1 MSESDAV
8 GESADLYEGENF
20 LEHIGIARR
29 SGRYPWGSGGDPYQR
44 SVAFK
49 KYRDDMKASG
59 MSNTE
64 IATAIENYANKDRKE
79 GEPFVSF
86 KTTDLVGA
94 TAVATEQIHAAN
106 VSRARVMKDQ
116 RQMSNVAIAN
126 AMGTR
131 ESTVRGWLKA
141 GDEQKADSL
150 RAVANKLK
158 EELETKEY
166 LDVGKGA
173 NLWIGNIGETKLRSA
188 LAMLKDEGYQVYSG
202 LNVPQLGTT
211 KDTKLRVL
219 TLEKNSW
226 NDARLAVLDGKL
238 ETVGFQMDDFGA
250 IQSNKVPPVS
260 FSSKKLEVRYDE
272 DGGSKM
278 DGVIEVR
285 RGKED
290 LSLGKNRYAQVRI
303 AVDGTHYLKG
313 MAMYADDLPA
323 GVDIRFNT
331 NKSKTDPK
339 ILSEGKLGA
348 LKPMKTVDGEVDN
361 DNPFGATTKPHFF
374 ETKGGTK
381 KQSVLNMVNEEG
393 AWDEWSKSLS
403 SQMLSKQPLAL
414 ASKQLAETQKTRRDE
429 LDKIMKLTNPVV
441 RQKMLDEYADSADA
455 AAVHLKAA
463 ALPRQSSHVILPINT
478 MRQHEIYAP
487 NFNDGERV
495 SLVRYPHGGAFEIP
509 SLTVNNKNLTAKRI
523 MGGAR
528 DAVGIHHKVAE
539 QLSGADFDGDS
550 VLVIPN
556 PKGAI
561 KSRPPLKELE
571 GFDAKVTYRIP
582 EGDTATKRMTKK
594 GTQSEMGKISNL
606 ITDMTIHG
614 APESE
619 LARAVK
625 HSMVVIDAE
634 KHGLNYKQS
643 ELDNGIKALKTRYQG
658 GPLSGANTIISKAS
672 SDVRIDAVIKRPAKD
687 GGPIDP
693 KTGRIVYVPDPKREY
708 PKRAPVMDPKTGLQR
723 VDAKTGKKMYVDTGE
738 IGVRKTLGSKMEFA
752 SDARKLMS
760 KNPAP
765 MEELYAAHAN
775 NMKSLANEARLASL
789 RTTLPRQNKAAKVVY
804 KDEVASLETKL
815 KAAQRNAPLERRAQT
830 LGNAWAKSRI
840 DAHPEY
846 ADDKDAIKKIKYKAL
861 EDARIAVGADKFKIG
876 AKDSD
881 GRDTLTSREW
891 EAIQA
896 GAFSSSRLKEILSN
910 ADMER
915 VRTLAT
921 PRATT
926 SLTVGQQARM
936 QQMAASGRS
945 MSEISEAL
953 GIPRSTI
960 VDNLNKG

>member
-29 SGRYPWGSGGDPYQR
+29 SGRYPWGSGGDPFQR
-44 SVAFK
+44 SVEFK

-64 IATAIENYANKDRKE
+64 IAKAIEAYANKDRKE

-106 VSRARVMKDQ
+106 VTRARVLKDE
-116 RQMSNVAIAN
+116 RQMSNVAIAT

-141 GDEQKADSL
+141 GEQQKEDSL

-202 LNVPQLGTT
+202 LQVPQLGTT

-219 TLEKNSW
+219 TREGNSW
-226 NDARLAVLDGKL
+226 KDSLDAVKEGRL
-238 ETVGFQMDDFGA
+238 ETVGFQMDDFGT
-250 IQSNKVPPVS
+250 IMSNKAPPVS

-272 DGGSKM
+272 DGGTKM
-278 DGVIEVR
+278 DGVIEIR

-290 LSLGKNRYAQVRI
+290 LSLGANRYAQVRI
-303 AVDGTHYLKG
+303 AVDGSHYLKG
-313 MAMYADDLPA
+313 MAIYADDLPA
-323 GVDIRFNT
+323 GVDMRFNT

-339 ILSEGKLGA
+339 ILQEGKLGA
-348 LKPMKTVDGEVDN
+348 LKPMKTVDGQVDT
-361 DNPFGATTKPHFF
+361 DNPFGATTKPHFYD
-374 ETKGGTK
+374 TKSGTK

-403 SQMLSKQPLAL
+403 SQMLSKQPLSL
-414 ASKQLAETQKTRRDE
+414 ASKQLAETYKARRDD
-429 LDKIMKLTNPVV
+429 LDAILKLTNPVV
-441 RQKMLDEYADSADA
+441 RQKMLDEYADSADS

-463 ALPRQSSHVILPINT
+463 ALPRQSSHVILPMNS

-487 NFNDGERV
+487 NFDNGERV

-509 SLTVNNKNLTAKRI
+509 SLTVNNHNLTAKRL

-556 PKGAI
+556 PKGAV

-582 EGDTATKRMTKK
+582 EGDTATKRMSKK

-614 APESE
+614 ASESE
-619 LARAVK
+619 LAKAVK

-643 ELDNGIKALKTRYQG
+643 ELDNSIKALKTKYQG
-658 GPLSGANTIISKAS
+658 GPRAGANTIISRAS
-672 SDVRIDAVIKRPAKD
+672 SDMRIPAIIKRPSGTDEHGNKV
-687 GGPIDP
+687 GPVDP
-693 KTGRIVYVPDPKREY
+693 KTGRIVYVPDPKRDY
-708 PKRAPVMDPKTGLQR
+708 T
-723 VDAKTGKKMYVDTGE
+723 
-738 IGVRKTLGSKMEFA
+738 RKDGTPGQKQTYGTKMEFTD
-752 SDARKLMS
+752 DARKLMS

-775 NMKSLANEARLASL
+775 NMKVLANQARLASL
-789 RTTLPRQNKAAKVVY
+789 KTTLPRQNKAAKVVY
-804 KDEVASLETKL
+804 KEEVASLEAKL
-815 KAAQRNAPLERRAQT
+815 KTAQRNAPLERRAQT
-830 LGNAWAKSRI
+830 MGNAWAKSRI
-840 DAHPEY
+840 DAHPEF
-846 ADDKDAIKKIKYKAL
+846 DKDDIKKVKYKAL
-861 EDARIAVGADKFKIG
+861 EDARIATGANKYKIG
-876 AKDSD
+876 APDPVTKQP
-881 GRDTLTSREW
+881 TLTSREW

-896 GAFSSSRLKEILSN
+896 GAFSSSRLKEILAN

-921 PRATT
+921 PRATS
-926 SLTVGQQARM
+926 SLTVGQQARAR
-936 QQMAASGRS
+936 QMAAMGRS

-953 GIPRSTI
+953 GIPRSTL

>member
-1 MSESDAV
+1 MSESDTV
-8 GESADLYEGENF
+8 DMSVDMYEGET

-29 SGRYPWGSGGDPYQR
+29 SGRYPWGSGDDPYQR

-59 MSNTE
+59 MSNTD
-64 IATAIENYANKDRKE
+64 IAKAIETYANKDRKE

-106 VSRARVMKDQ
+106 VARARQLKDQ
-116 RQMSNVAIAN
+116 RQMSNVAIAE

-141 GDEQKADSL
+141 GDEQKENSL

-158 EELETKEY
+158 EEVEAKEY

-202 LNVPQLGTT
+202 LNVNQLGTS

-219 TLEKNSW
+219 TKEGNSW
-226 NDARLAVLDGKL
+226 KDALDAINAGKL
-238 ETVGFQMDDFGA
+238 ETVGFQMDDFGN

-260 FSSKKLEVRYDE
+260 FSSKKLQVRYDE
-272 DGGSKM
+272 DGGTKM
-278 DGVIEVR
+278 DGVIELR
-285 RGKED
+285 RGKEE

-313 MAMYADDLPA
+313 MAIYADDLPA
-323 GVDIRFNT
+323 GVDMRFNT

-339 ILSEGKLGA
+339 ILKDGKLGA
-348 LKPMKTVDGEVDN
+348 LKPLKTVDGKVDP

-374 ETKGGTK
+374 ETKGGQK

-393 AWDEWSKSLS
+393 SWDEWSKSLS

-414 ASKQLAETQKTRRDE
+414 ASKQLALTQKTRRED
-429 LDKIMKLTNPVV
+429 LDRILALTNPVV
-441 RQKMLDEYADSADA
+441 RQKMLDEYADAADA

-487 NFNDGERV
+487 NFDDGEMV

-509 SLTVNNKNLTAKRI
+509 SLRVNNKNPTAKRI

-556 PKGAI
+556 PKGAV

-571 GFDAKVTYRIP
+571 GFDAKVQYRIP
-582 EGDTATKRMTKK
+582 EGDTTTKRMTKK
-594 GTQSEMGKISNL
+594 GTQTEMGKISNL

-614 APESE
+614 ASESE
-619 LARAVK
+619 LAKAVK

-643 ELDNGIKALKTRYQG
+643 ELDNGIRALKLKYQG
-658 GPLSGANTIISKAS
+658 DGVNPRAGANTIISRAS
-672 SDVRIDAVIKRPAKD
+672 SDARVDAIIKRPAGKD
-687 GGPIDP
+687 AAGNKIGPIDP

-708 PKRAPVMDPKTGLQR
+708 TRKDGTK
-723 VDAKTGKKMYVDTGE
+723 
-738 IGVRKTLGSKMEFA
+738 GVKQTYGTKMEFTT
-752 SDARKLMS
+752 DARTLMS

-775 NMKSLANEARLASL
+775 TMKALANEARLASYNL
-789 RTTLPRQNKAAKVVY
+789 VMPKQNKAAKVVY
-804 KDEVASLETKL
+804 KDEVASLEAKL
-815 KAAQRNAPLERRAQT
+815 KTAQRNAPLERRAQI

-846 ADDKDAIKKIKYKAL
+846 AGDKDTIKKIKFKAL
-861 EDARIAVGADKFKIG
+861 EDARIATGANKYKIG
-876 AKDSD
+876 AIDPDTKQS
-881 GRDTLTSREW
+881 TLTNREW

-896 GAFSSSRLKEILSN
+896 GAFSSSRLKEILAN
-910 ADMER
+910 ADMDR
-915 VRTLAT
+915 VSTLAT
-921 PRATT
+921 PRATS
-926 SLTVGQQARM
+926 SLTTGQQAKAR
-936 QQMAASGRS
+936 QMAAQGRS

-960 VDNLNKG
+960 VDNLNRG

>member
-1 MSESDAV
+1 MSDSDTV
-8 GESADLYEGENF
+8 DMSVDMYEGENF

-44 SVAFK
+44 SVEFK

-64 IATAIENYANKDRKE
+64 IAKAIENYANKDRKD
-79 GEPFVSF
+79 GEPFISF

-106 VSRARVMKDQ
+106 VARARLLKDQ

-141 GDEQKADSL
+141 GDEQKEDSL

-158 EELETKEY
+158 EEVDLKEY

-202 LNVPQLGTT
+202 LNVNQLGTS

-219 TLEKNSW
+219 TKEGNSW
-226 NDARLAVLDGKL
+226 KDALDAVKDGRL
-238 ETVGFQMDDFGA
+238 ETVGFQMDDNGL
-250 IQSNKVPPVS
+250 IQSNRVPPVS
-260 FSSKKLEVRYDE
+260 FSSKKLQVRYDE
-272 DGGSKM
+272 DGGTKM

-285 RGKED
+285 RGKEE
-290 LSLGKNRYAQVRI
+290 LSLGASRYAQVRI

-313 MAMYADDLPA
+313 MAIYADDLPD

-331 NKSKTDPK
+331 NKSKTDSK
-339 ILSEGKLGA
+339 IVKEGKLGA
-348 LKPMKTVDGEVDN
+348 LKPLKTVDGEVDN
-361 DNPFGATTKPHFF
+361 DNPFGATTKPHFY

-393 AWDEWSKSLS
+393 AWDDWSRSLS
-403 SQMLSKQPLAL
+403 SQMLSKQPITLA
-414 ASKQLAETQKTRRDE
+414 AKQLAETQKGRREE
-429 LDKIMKLTNPVV
+429 LDKILALTNPVV

-455 AAVHLKAA
+455 SAVHLKAA
-463 ALPRQSSHVILPINT
+463 ALPRQSSHVILPINS
-478 MRQHEIYAP
+478 MRPHEIYAP
-487 NFNDGERV
+487 NFDDGEKV
-495 SLVRYPHGGAFEIP
+495 ALVRYPHGGAFEIP
-509 SLTVNNKNLTAKRI
+509 SLTVNNKSLTAKRI

-528 DAVGIHHKVAE
+528 DAVGIHHSVAE

-571 GFDAKVTYRIP
+571 GFDAKRVYKIP
-582 EGDTATKRMTKK
+582 EGDTTTKRMTKK
-594 GTQSEMGKISNL
+594 GTQTEMGKISNL

-614 APESE
+614 ASESE

-625 HSMVVIDAE
+625 HSQVVIDAE

-643 ELDNGIKALKTRYQG
+643 ELDNGIKGLKLKYQG
-658 GPLSGANTIISKAS
+658 DGTNPRAGANTIISRAS
-672 SDVRIDAVIKRPAKD
+672 ADYRIPAVTLRSAKD
-687 GGPIDP
+687 GGPVDP
-693 KTGRIVYVPDPKREY
+693 KTGRLVYVPDPKRDY
-708 PKRAPVMDPKTGLQR
+708 V
-723 VDAKTGKKMYVDTGE
+723 KKD
-738 IGVRKTLGSKMEFA
+738 GSPGQKVTKGTRMEFTE
-752 SDARKLMS
+752 DARKLMS

-775 NMKSLANEARLASL
+775 NMKALANEARLASL
-789 RTTLPRQNKAAKVVY
+789 NIALPRQNKAAKVVY
-804 KDEVASLETKL
+804 KDEVASLEAKL
-815 KAAQRNAPLERRAQT
+815 KTAQRNAPLERRAQT
-830 LGNAWAKSRI
+830 MGNALAKSRI

-846 ADDKDAIKKIKYKAL
+846 AGDKDAIKKIKYKSL
-861 EDARIAVGADKFKIG
+861 EDARLAVGANKYKIG
-876 AKDSD
+876 AKDEN
-881 GRDTLTSREW
+881 GNDTLTAREW

-896 GAFSSSRLKEILSN
+896 GAFSSSRLKEILAN

-926 SLTVGQQARM
+926 SLTVGQVAKAK
-936 QQMAASGRS
+936 QMAASGRS

-960 VDNLNKG
+960 VDNLNRV

>member
-1 MSESDAV
+1 MSESDTV
-8 GESADLYEGENF
+8 DMNVDMYDGGNS

-29 SGRYPWGSGGDPYQR
+29 SGRYPWGSGSDPYQR
-44 SVAFK
+44 SVEFK

-64 IATAIENYANKDRKE
+64 IAKAIENYVNKDRKE
-79 GEPFVSF
+79 GEPFISF

-106 VSRARVMKDQ
+106 VARARLLKDQ

-158 EELETKEY
+158 EEVESKEY

-202 LNVPQLGTT
+202 LNVNQLGTN

-219 TLEKNSW
+219 TTEKNSW
-226 NDARLAVLDGKL
+226 KDALDAVKDGRL
-238 ETVGFQMDDFGA
+238 ETVGFQMDENGL
-250 IQSNKVPPVS
+250 IQSNRVPPVS
-260 FSSKKLEVRYDE
+260 FSSKKLQVRYDE
-272 DGGSKM
+272 DGGTKM

-290 LSLGKNRYAQVRI
+290 LSLGASRYAQVRI

-313 MAMYADDLPA
+313 MAIYADDLPA

-339 ILSEGKLGA
+339 IVKDGKLGA

-361 DNPFGATTKPHFF
+361 DNPFGATTKPHFY

-393 AWDEWSKSLS
+393 AWDDWSRSLS
-403 SQMLSKQPLAL
+403 SQMLSKQPITLA
-414 ASKQLAETQKTRRDE
+414 AKQLAETQKTRREE
-429 LDKIMKLTNPVV
+429 LDSILKLTNPVV

-463 ALPRQSSHVILPINT
+463 ALPRQSSHVILPINA
-478 MRQHEIYAP
+478 MRPHEIYAP
-487 NFNDGERV
+487 NFDNGEKV
-495 SLVRYPHGGAFEIP
+495 ALVRYPHGGPFEIP
-509 SLTVNNKNLTAKRI
+509 SLTVNNNNLTAKRI

-528 DAVGIHHKVAE
+528 DAVGIHHSVAE

-556 PKGAI
+556 PRGAV

-571 GFDAKVTYRIP
+571 GFDAKRIYKIP
-582 EGDTATKRMTKK
+582 EGDTTTPRMSKK
-594 GTQSEMGKISNL
+594 GTQTEMGKISNL

-614 APESE
+614 ASESE
-619 LARAVK
+619 LAKAVK

-643 ELDNGIKALKTRYQG
+643 ELDNGIKGLKMKYQG
-658 GPLSGANTIISKAS
+658 DGVNPRAGANTIISRAS
-672 SDVRIDAVIKRPAKD
+672 ADYRIPAVIPRPAKD
-687 GGPIDP
+687 GGPVDP
-693 KTGRIVYVPDPKREY
+693 KTGRLVYVPDPNRDYVKKDGSPGQKTTKR
-708 PKRAPVMDPKTGLQR
+708 T
-723 VDAKTGKKMYVDTGE
+723 
-738 IGVRKTLGSKMEFA
+738 KMEFA
-752 SDARKLMS
+752 DDARSLMS

-775 NMKSLANEARLASL
+775 NMKSLASEARLASL
-789 RTTLPRQNKAAKVVY
+789 NTTLPRQNRAAKVVY

-815 KAAQRNAPLERRAQT
+815 KTAQRNAPLERRAQVM
-830 LGNAWAKSRI
+830 GNALAKARI

-846 ADDKDAIKKIKYKAL
+846 AGDKDAIKKIKYKSL
-861 EDARIAVGADKFKIG
+861 EDARIATGANKYKIG
-876 AKDSD
+876 AKDAE

-896 GAFSSSRLKEILSN
+896 GAFSSSRLKEILAN

-921 PRATT
+921 PRSRT
-926 SLTVGQQARM
+926 SLTVGQIARAK
-936 QQMAASGRS
+936 QMAATGRS

>member
-1 MSESDAV
+1 MSDSDTV
-8 GESADLYEGENF
+8 DMSVDMYEGENF

-44 SVAFK
+44 SVEFK

-64 IATAIENYANKDRKE
+64 IAKAIENYANKDRKD
-79 GEPFVSF
+79 GEPFISF

-106 VSRARVMKDQ
+106 VARARLLKDQ

-141 GDEQKADSL
+141 GDEQKEDSL

-158 EELETKEY
+158 EEVDLKEY

-202 LNVPQLGTT
+202 LNVNQLGTS

-219 TLEKNSW
+219 TKEGNSW
-226 NDARLAVLDGKL
+226 KDALDAVKDGRL
-238 ETVGFQMDDFGA
+238 ETVGFQMDDNGL
-250 IQSNKVPPVS
+250 IQSNRVPPVS
-260 FSSKKLEVRYDE
+260 FSSKKLQVRYDE
-272 DGGSKM
+272 DGGTKM

-285 RGKED
+285 RGKEE
-290 LSLGKNRYAQVRI
+290 LSLGASRYAQVRI

-313 MAMYADDLPA
+313 MAIYADDLPD

-331 NKSKTDPK
+331 NKSKTDSK
-339 ILSEGKLGA
+339 IVKEGKLGA
-348 LKPMKTVDGEVDN
+348 LKPLKTVDGEVDN
-361 DNPFGATTKPHFF
+361 DNPFGATTKPHFY

-393 AWDEWSKSLS
+393 AWDDWSRSLS
-403 SQMLSKQPLAL
+403 SQMLSKQPITLA
-414 ASKQLAETQKTRRDE
+414 AKQLAETQKGRREE
-429 LDKIMKLTNPVV
+429 LDKILALTNPVV

-455 AAVHLKAA
+455 SAVHLKAA
-463 ALPRQSSHVILPINT
+463 ALPRQSSHVILPINS
-478 MRQHEIYAP
+478 MRPHEIYAP
-487 NFNDGERV
+487 NFDDGEKV
-495 SLVRYPHGGAFEIP
+495 ALVRYPHGGAFEIP
-509 SLTVNNKNLTAKRI
+509 SLTVNNKSLTAKRI

-528 DAVGIHHKVAE
+528 DAVGIHHSVAE

-571 GFDAKVTYRIP
+571 GFDAKRVYKIP
-582 EGDTATKRMTKK
+582 DGDTTTKRMTKK
-594 GTQSEMGKISNL
+594 GTQTEMGKISNL

-614 APESE
+614 ASESE
-619 LARAVK
+619 LAKAVK
-625 HSMVVIDAE
+625 HSQVVIDAE

-643 ELDNGIKALKTRYQG
+643 ELDNGIKGLKLKYQG
-658 GPLSGANTIISKAS
+658 DGTNPRAGANTIISRAS
-672 SDVRIDAVIKRPAKD
+672 ADYRIPAVTLRSAKD
-687 GGPIDP
+687 GGPVDP
-693 KTGRIVYVPDPKREY
+693 KTGRLVYVPDPKRDY
-708 PKRAPVMDPKTGLQR
+708 V
-723 VDAKTGKKMYVDTGE
+723 KKD
-738 IGVRKTLGSKMEFA
+738 GSPGQKVTKGTRMEFTE
-752 SDARKLMS
+752 DARKLMS

-775 NMKSLANEARLASL
+775 NMKALANEARLASL
-789 RTTLPRQNKAAKVVY
+789 NIALPRQNKAAKVVY
-804 KDEVASLETKL
+804 KDEVASLEAKL
-815 KAAQRNAPLERRAQT
+815 KTAQRNAPLERRAQT
-830 LGNAWAKSRI
+830 MGNALAKSRI

-846 ADDKDAIKKIKYKAL
+846 AGDKDAIKKIKYKSL
-861 EDARIAVGADKFKIG
+861 EDARLAVGANKYKIG
-876 AKDSD
+876 AKDEN
-881 GRDTLTSREW
+881 GNDTLTAREW

-896 GAFSSSRLKEILSN
+896 GAFSSSRLKEILAN

-926 SLTVGQQARM
+926 SLTVGQVAKAK
-936 QQMAASGRS
+936 QMAASGRS

-960 VDNLNKG
+960 VDNLNRV

>member
-1 MSESDAV
+1 MSESDTV
-8 GESADLYEGENF
+8 DMSVSLEGSNS

-29 SGRYPWGSGGDPYQR
+29 SGRYPWGSGEDSYQR
-44 SVAFK
+44 SVTFK

-64 IATAIENYANKDRKE
+64 IAKSIENFANKDRKE
-79 GEPFVSF
+79 GEPFISF

-94 TAVATEQIHAAN
+94 TAVATEQIHAEN
-106 VSRARVMKDQ
+106 VTRARVMKDQ

-141 GDEQKADSL
+141 GDQTKDDSL

-158 EELETKEY
+158 EELQTKEY
-166 LDVGKGA
+166 LDVGKGS

-188 LAMLKDEGYQVYSG
+188 LAMLKDEGYNVYSG

-219 TLEKNSW
+219 TKEANSW
-226 NDARLAVLDGKL
+226 KDALDAVKDGRL
-238 ETVGFQMDDFGA
+238 ETVGFQMDDFGT

-272 DGGSKM
+272 QGGTKM

-285 RGKED
+285 RGKEE
-290 LSLGKNRYAQVRI
+290 LSLGANRYAQVRI
-303 AVDGTHYLKG
+303 AVDGSHYLKG
-313 MAMYADDLPA
+313 MAIYADDLPP

-331 NKSKTDPK
+331 NK
-339 ILSEGKLGA
+339 KLGTPA
-348 LKPMKTVDGEVDN
+348 LGDKDNSVLKPMKKVDGEIDT
-361 DNPFGATTKPHFF
+361 DNPFGATTKPHFY
-374 ETKGGTK
+374 ETKGGIK
-381 KQSVLNMVNEEG
+381 KQSVHNMVNEEG
-393 AWDEWSKSLS
+393 SWDEWSKSLS

-414 ASKQLAETQKTRRDE
+414 ASKQLNETQKGRREE
-429 LDKIMKLTNPVV
+429 LDKILSLTNPVV
-441 RQKMLDEYADSADA
+441 RQKLLDEYADSADA
-455 AAVHLKAA
+455 SAVHLKAA
-463 ALPRQSSHVILPINT
+463 ALPRQSSHVILPVNT

-487 NFNDGERV
+487 NFDDGEKV

-509 SLTVNNKNLTAKRI
+509 SLTVNNKNPTAKRI
-523 MGGAR
+523 IGGAR
-528 DAVGIHHKVAE
+528 DAVGIHYKVAE

-556 PKGAI
+556 PKGAV

-571 GFDAKVTYRIP
+571 GFDAKVTYKIP
-582 EGDTATKRMTKK
+582 DGDTATKRMTKK
-594 GTQSEMGKISNL
+594 GTQTEMGKISNL

-614 APESE
+614 ASEAE
-619 LARAVK
+619 LAKAVK

-643 ELDNGIKALKTRYQG
+643 ELDNGIKGLKLRYQG
-658 GPLSGANTIISKAS
+658 DGVNPRAGANTLISRAS
-672 SDVRIDAVIKRPAKD
+672 ADARKPAVVLRSAKD
-687 GGPIDP
+687 GGPVDP
-693 KTGRIVYVPDPKREY
+693 KTGRLVYVDDPNREY
-708 PKRAPVMDPKTGLQR
+708 PRKDGTTGVKITKGTR
-723 VDAKTGKKMYVDTGE
+723 
-738 IGVRKTLGSKMEFA
+738 MEFTN
-752 SDARKLMS
+752 DARTLLS

-775 NMKSLANEARLASL
+775 TMKALANEARRESVK
-789 RTTLPRQNKAAKVVY
+789 TVMPTYNKAAKAVY
-804 KDEVASLETKL
+804 KDEVASLDVKL
-815 KAAQRNAPLERRAQT
+815 KTAQRNAPLERRAQI

-840 DAHPEY
+840 DAHPEFEK
-846 ADDKDAIKKIKYKAL
+846 DDIKKVKFKAL
-861 EDARIAVGADKFKIG
+861 EDARIATGANKYKIG
-876 AKDSD
+876 AKDAD
-881 GRDTLTSREW
+881 GNETLTSREW

-896 GAFSSSRLKEILSN
+896 GAISSSRLKDILAN
-910 ADMER
+910 ADMQR
-915 VRTLAT
+915 VRTLAA

-926 SLTVGQQARM
+926 SLTVGQQTRAK
-936 QQMAASGRS
+936 QMAAQGRS
-945 MSEISEAL
+945 MAEISEAL

-960 VDNLNKG
+960 VDNLNRG

>member
-1 MSESDAV
+1 MSETDGV
-8 GESADLYEGENF
+8 DFSADLYEGENY
-20 LEHIGIARR
+20 LAQIGIAKK

-44 SVAFK
+44 SMEFK
-49 KYRDDMKASG
+49 KYRDDMKTSG

-64 IATAIENYANKDRKE
+64 IAKSIENYANKDRKE

-106 VSRARVMKDQ
+106 VSRARLLKDQ

-141 GDEQKADSL
+141 GDDQKADSL

-158 EELETKEY
+158 EELQTKEY

-202 LNVPQLGTT
+202 LNVSQLGTT

-219 TLEKNSW
+219 TKEGNSW
-226 NDARLAVLDGKL
+226 KDALDAVKDGRL
-238 ETVGFQMDDFGA
+238 ETVGFQMDDFGT

-272 DGGSKM
+272 QGGTKM

-290 LSLGKNRYAQVRI
+290 LSLGANRYAQVRI

-313 MAMYADDLPA
+313 MAIYADDLPA

-339 ILSEGKLGA
+339 IVAEGKLGA
-348 LKPMKTVDGEVDN
+348 LKPMKTVDGKVDN

-374 ETKGGTK
+374 DTKGGAK

-414 ASKQLAETQKTRRDE
+414 ASKQLAETQKGRREE

-487 NFNDGERV
+487 NFDDGERV

-509 SLTVNNKNLTAKRI
+509 SLTVNNKNPTAKRI

-528 DAVGIHHKVAE
+528 DAVGIHYKVAE

-556 PKGAI
+556 PKGAV

-571 GFDAKVTYRIP
+571 GFDAKAVYRIP
-582 EGDTATKRMTKK
+582 EGDTTTKRMTKK
-594 GTQSEMGKISNL
+594 GTQTEMGKISNL

-614 APESE
+614 ASESE

-643 ELDNGIKALKTRYQG
+643 EQDNTIRSLKLKYQG
-658 GPLSGANTIISKAS
+658 DNVNPRAGANTIISRAS
-672 SDVRIDAVIKRPAKD
+672 AAASKPAVVLRPAKD
-687 GGPIDP
+687 GGPVDP
-693 KTGRIVYVPDPKREY
+693 KTGRLVFVADPKRDY
-708 PKRAPVMDPKTGLQR
+708 
-723 VDAKTGKKMYVDTGE
+723 
-738 IGVRKTLGSKMEFA
+738 IRKDGTPGQKVTKGTKMEFT

-775 NMKSLANEARLASL
+775 NMKSLADEARLASL

-804 KDEVASLETKL
+804 KDEVSSLEAKL
-815 KAAQRNAPLERRAQT
+815 KEAQRNAPLERRAQI

-861 EDARIAVGADKFKIG
+861 EDARIATGANKFKIG
-876 AKDSD
+876 AKDEAGNS
-881 GRDTLTSREW
+881 TLTSREW

-921 PRATT
+921 PRPTT